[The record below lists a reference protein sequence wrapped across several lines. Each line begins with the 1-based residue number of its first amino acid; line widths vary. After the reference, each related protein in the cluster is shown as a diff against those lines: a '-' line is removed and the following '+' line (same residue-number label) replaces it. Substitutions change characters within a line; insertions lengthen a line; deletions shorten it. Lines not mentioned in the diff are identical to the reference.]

1 MKGETMKKVL
11 VCCTLSITSGLLV
24 EKIRAI
30 IADRGLDL
38 EIEAVPI
45 GSAIEQ
51 IGTADLIMLAPMVD
65 YAMSPLVV
73 GGAKRVAII
82 MPDDYRNYRAE
93 AILDQAVA
101 ALDD

>member
-1 MKGETMKKVL
+1 MKKVL

-30 IADRGLDL
+30 IADRGLGL

-51 IGTADLIMLAPMVD
+51 IGTADLIMLAPTVD
-65 YAMSPLVV
+65 YAMSALVE
-73 GGAKRVAII
+73 GGAKRVAVI

-93 AILDQAVA
+93 AILDQALA

>member
-1 MKGETMKKVL
+1 MKKIL
-11 VCCTLSITSGLLV
+11 VCCTLSITSSLLV

-51 IGTADLIMLAPMVD
+51 IGTADLIMLAHMVD
-65 YAMSPLVV
+65 YAMSPLVE